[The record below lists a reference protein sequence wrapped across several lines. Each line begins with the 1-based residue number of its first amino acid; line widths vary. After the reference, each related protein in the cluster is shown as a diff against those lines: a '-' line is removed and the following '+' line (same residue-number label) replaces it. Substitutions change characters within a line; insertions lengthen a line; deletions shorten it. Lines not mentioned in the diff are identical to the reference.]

1 MIESIGNKRSL
12 KHSIDW
18 VVIGIYL
25 ALVFI
30 GWINIYASIH
40 STEPPSIFYWGARSG
55 KQFVWMLT
63 SFGLAAIILFLI
75 PPRWWEGLSV
85 PLYLLVLG
93 LLVLV
98 IFVSKDVKGSHS
110 WFELGPVKFQP
121 AEISKITTSLLL
133 ATVLSMQ
140 GFKMTRIKDFLKA
153 AALIAVPMLV
163 IIAESETGS
172 ALVYAGFIFVL
183 YREGLSGWWL
193 GAVGLV
199 IALFVFTLFSGA
211 YTSFLIL
218 AGVLYLC
225 YVLAG
230 EVKQPGR
237 MLLAGIAG
245 MVFLIFV
252 PDILGWVSSLAQARM
267 EWMRNVVWV
276 PQAGETQDLSWGF
289 VTEITPESVFLVLTA
304 IALPVLGAYTL
315 RKREFFLAAL
325 IGVFLLGVGLVFST
339 DYIIDNV
346 LQPHQRGRIEVLLG
360 I

>member
-63 SFGLAAIILFLI
+63 YFGLAAIILFLI
-75 PPRWWEGLSV
+75 PPRWWEGLFV

-218 AGVLYLC
+218 AGVLR
-225 YVLAG
+225 
-230 EVKQPGR
+230 PGR
-237 MLLAGIAG
+237 GSQKARADAACRHCRDGVPYFCSGHSGLGFLPCPGPHGVDEKCCLGTPGRRNPGPVMGLCHGDYPGERVPCPYCDSPACPWRIHTAEKGILPGGTDRSIPSGRRAGI
-245 MVFLIFV
+245 L
-252 PDILGWVSSLAQARM
+252 
-267 EWMRNVVWV
+267 
-276 PQAGETQDLSWGF
+276 
-289 VTEITPESVFLVLTA
+289 
-304 IALPVLGAYTL
+304 Y
-315 RKREFFLAAL
+315 
-325 IGVFLLGVGLVFST
+325 GLHF
-339 DYIIDNV
+339 
-346 LQPHQRGRIEVLLG
+346 
-360 I
+360 